1 MVTKHG
7 VIKKTKLE
15 EFANVR
21 RNGLDRDQSRRGR
34 RAARPSISP
43 TARATSFSRR
53 RAAWPCTSTRRTCA
67 RWGASAR
74 GVKAMTLDKG
84 DTVVAMDVVEDE
96 RREVL
101 LVTSLAFG
109 KRTPIDEYRH
119 TSRGGKGV
127 KAFARQRDDIGQV
140 VDQILVAPDD
150 QILMITSG
158 NQVIRL
164 KVARHSQDRARRE
177 GRSSAAAR
185 RGRRGHRDHQPR
197 QTGQADH
204 GDHRRAATDRALGVL
219 RREHHERITRRYAE
233 PTFDSEVLKSTQ
245 PVLVDFWAPWCGPC
259 RMLCSDRGKSR
270 GAQQPARRSSSS

>member
-1 MVTKHG
+1 
-7 VIKKTKLE
+7 
-15 EFANVR
+15 
-21 RNGLDRDQSRRGR
+21 
-34 RAARPSISP
+34 
-43 TARATSFSRR
+43 
-53 RAAWPCTSTRRTCA
+53 
-67 RWGASAR
+67 
-74 GVKAMTLDKG
+74 MTLERG

-164 KVARHSQDRARRE
+164 KVGEIREDRPRRE
-177 GRSSAAAR
+177 GRAPAAAG
-185 RGRRGHRDHQPR
+185 RGRRGHRDYEPR
-197 QTGQADH
+197 QS
-204 GDHRRAATDRALGVL
+204 RPNRL
-219 RREHHERITRRYAE
+219 
-233 PTFDSEVLKSTQ
+233 PT
-245 PVLVDFWAPWCGPC
+245 
-259 RMLCSDRGKSR
+259 
-270 GAQQPARRSSSS
+270 